1 MYDARSP
8 SIESAVASRQLPSLS
23 DLLAAAVIAT
33 AAFVAAYAAREAGVL
48 ERVDLG
54 VYDRMVRS
62 VTSLG
67 PDDRFVVVLENEQ
80 DLARWGFPLS
90 DDVLSALL
98 EKLLAAEPL
107 AVAVD
112 KYRDR
117 PIAPGSE
124 RLGSLLARSD
134 RVFWV
139 EKFSAATGEG
149 VGAPA
154 SLDRRFVGCGD
165 VIEDSDGFVRRALL
179 YLDRADST
187 CYTMS
192 FQLAKIAAAARGVA
206 IEFPRDSPGEV
217 RLGTAILKPIDPG
230 DGPYAR
236 TDAAGFQVAVP
247 SAAGV
252 PPMRIV
258 AFTDVM
264 EGRVAPATFKGR
276 IVLFGSSAESLRDF
290 FTIPS
295 VEGKVTGVQ
304 VHALAASHLLRL
316 ALGEAK
322 PIRLVPKKLT
332 YALAGLLAAVAAMV
346 ACLRRRPWIV
356 LSAGVAM
363 AVVYV
368 LVLNGLASRGTFL
381 GSVAPALA
389 FGLVLTAGIART
401 AWLEHRER
409 TKLMLIFSRH
419 VSTEIADELW
429 QRRDELIHDGV
440 FLPSGIEATVFFL
453 DIRGFTTVMEKLPLE
468 QSVAWLNRGL
478 AAMTEVIMRNRGV
491 VTRFSGDAI
500 MAAFGAPVP
509 RTTPAAVA
517 EDARNAIAAALA
529 IAPALDRLNAR
540 SAAEGLPP
548 IRVRIGINSGAMV
561 QCSVGAAERMEFTL
575 LGDSVNTAA
584 RFESY
589 PMEDDGATV
598 RILIGELT
606 MELVGAHFETRR
618 VGSLALKGKD
628 VAVTI
633 HQVVLPP

>member
-1 MYDARSP
+1 MAP
-8 SIESAVASRQLPSLS
+8 RQLPSVS
-23 DLLAAAVIAT
+23 DLLAAVVIAT
-33 AAFVAAYAAREAGVL
+33 VAFYAAYTLREAGVL

-54 VYDRMVRS
+54 AHDRMVRS
-62 VTSLG
+62 VTNAVV
-67 PDDRFVVVLENEQ
+67 DDRFVVVLENES

-90 DDVLSALL
+90 DDVVASLL

-117 PIAPGSE
+117 PIEPGTQ
-124 RLGSLLARSD
+124 RLEALLSRSD
-134 RVFWV
+134 RVIWV

-149 VGAPA
+149 VAAPA
-154 SLDRRFVGCGD
+154 ALDRRFVGCGD

-179 YLDRADST
+179 YLDRADSI
-187 CYTMS
+187 CYTMP
-192 FQLAKIAAAARGVA
+192 FQLAKMAAAARGVA
-206 IEFPRDSPGEV
+206 IEFPPESPGNV
-217 RLGTAILKPIDPG
+217 KLGAAIVKALDPG

-236 TDAAGFQVAVP
+236 ADTAGFQVALP
-247 SAAGV
+247 TAAGLPLMKV
-252 PPMRIV
+252 V
-258 AFTDVM
+258 ALTDVL
-264 EGRVAPATFKGR
+264 EGRVPPESLKGR

-304 VHALAASHLLRL
+304 VHALVASHLLRL

-322 PIRLVPKKLT
+322 PIQLVADKST
-332 YALAGLLAAVAAMV
+332 YVLAGILAAIAAIF

-356 LSAGVAM
+356 LSAGLAM
-363 AVVYV
+363 VVTYV
-368 LVLNGLASRGTFL
+368 LVLNGLASRGTFF
-381 GSVAPALA
+381 GPAGPALA
-389 FGLVLTAGIART
+389 FGLVLAAGVART
-401 AWLEHRER
+401 GWLEYRER

-419 VSTEIADELW
+419 VSSEIADELW
-429 QRRDELIHDGV
+429 QRRDELIHEGV

-478 AAMTEVIMRNRGV
+478 AAMTEVIMRHRGV

-509 RTTPAAVA
+509 RTSPAAVA

-575 LGDSVNTAA
+575 LGDCVNTAA

-589 PMEDDGATV
+589 PMDDDGATV

-606 MELVGAHFETRR
+606 WELAGAHFETRR